1 MPKQHFCPQCHEP
14 VRPEPYYRMENRTPT
29 MDAKKLKQA
38 LKSLRLFGACRDCL
52 SRKMAEATARDNIR
66 IAEVVST
73 WKGQNVTADRPM
85 SQIETITSLHCDG
98 CLDAVALRLG
108 LLKVHPSTGLIW
120 RDERSEFYLDTLY
133 EQLRVESWRWAD
145 YPMTHLATAARN
157 NGNRHYKEYQER

>member
-1 MPKQHFCPQCHEP
+1 
-14 VRPEPYYRMENRTPT
+14 

-52 SRKMAEATARDNIR
+52 SRKMTEATARDNIR

-85 SQIETITSLHCDG
+85 SQIETITTLHCDG